1 VEYSSLPCIVV
12 PTVGIIPVKSF
23 RFGNQ
28 RLASTLGE
36 NQRIDLGR
44 ALAGHVGETAERA
57 GLLPLF
63 VTGDGEVLEWA
74 VSIGFPSVPDPG
86 AGLDAAATVG
96 VEWAAAAG
104 SRWIVLHSDLPLLEA
119 DELRGLEE
127 SGPVAIAP
135 SSDGG
140 TSAIAADGPIRFSFG
155 RGSFH
160 RHLSR
165 LVGAKVVA
173 TTGLLH
179 DVDTAADLRSVIS
192 HPRGAWLREVVG
204 WI

>member
-1 VEYSSLPCIVV
+1 M

-28 RLASTLGE
+28 RLASTLAE
-36 NQRIDLGR
+36 NHRIGLGQ

-74 VSIGFPSVPDPG
+74 TSVGFPSVPDPG
-86 AGLDAAATVG
+86 AGLDTAAAVG
-96 VEWAAAAG
+96 VEWAAATG
-104 SRWIVLHSDLPLLEA
+104 SRWIVIHSDLPLLEV
-119 DELRGLEE
+119 DELRELEG

-140 TSAIAADGPIRFSFG
+140 TSAIAADVPVQFSFG

-165 LVGAKVVA
+165 LVDAKVIA
-173 TTGLLH
+173 STGLLH
-179 DVDTAADLRSVIS
+179 DVDTASDLRSVLY